1 LTYYIG
7 YLIIYLTTE
16 NHYNSKGDKE
26 MKGTDKQVAWAQEIR
41 QNVIAILNK
50 TIEDIKAMNAPE
62 ASANK
67 LIGEINDKIAALNEA
82 EYAGDI
88 IDLFKGIRADST
100 PQKVFA
106 VYNTRTPMTEGQ
118 KAILCK

>member
-1 LTYYIG
+1 
-7 YLIIYLTTE
+7 
-16 NHYNSKGDKE
+16 
-26 MKGTDKQVAWAQEIR
+26 MKGTDKQVAWATEIR
-41 QNVIAILNK
+41 QNVVAILNQ
-50 TIEDIKAMNAPE
+50 TIEDIKATNGPE
-62 ASANK
+62 VAVKK
-67 LIGEINDKIAALNEA
+67 LIGEINDKITALNEA

-88 IDLFKGIRADST
+88 IDLFKGIKADST